1 MRRILIIAVLSL
13 VAGFMGYQAPYPV
26 VSTVPMCRPY
36 QAHEK
41 CERGTYNLIVKS
53 IEDEN
58 YGAVMATIRAT
69 CVKYIHVPQNAK
81 YDMDASRYR
90 IEDAEM
96 YAKGIV
102 EYLEVAELSV
112 VQTTVCKVE

>member
-1 MRRILIIAVLSL
+1 MRRVVLIAVLSL
-13 VAGFMGYQAPYPV
+13 VAGVMGYK
-26 VSTVPMCRPY
+26 TPY
-36 QAHEK
+36 QIISPIPQCRLYEAHAK

-53 IEDEN
+53 IEEEN

-69 CVKYIHVPQNAK
+69 CVKYIHVPRNAS

-96 YAKGIV
+96 SAKGIV

-112 VQTTVCKVE
+112 AQTTVCKVE